1 MKEIEIYISVYE
13 LVDENKKGDKLKA
26 NIEFK
31 INETEIAN
39 RSISVE
45 NVIKNMCSVYENSF
59 VCAES
64 YVGKKDFGYNIII
77 K

>member
-1 MKEIEIYISVYE
+1 MKEIDIYISVYE
-13 LVDENKKGDKLKA
+13 LLGENKKGDKLKA

-45 NVIKNMCSVYENSF
+45 NVIKNICSVYENSF
-59 VCAES
+59 VCAEA
-64 YVGKKDFGYNIII
+64 YFGKKDFGYNIII